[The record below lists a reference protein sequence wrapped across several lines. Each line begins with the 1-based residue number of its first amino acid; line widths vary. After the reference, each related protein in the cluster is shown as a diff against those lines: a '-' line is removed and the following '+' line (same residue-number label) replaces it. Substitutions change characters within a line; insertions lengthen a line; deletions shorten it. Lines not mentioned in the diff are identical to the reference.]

1 MFTNVSTFGS
11 NLQMN
16 NINNNKF
23 YLKSLNPFPG
33 ESPYLIIFYYVFKKL
48 TMLIILVANYL
59 LIYII

>member
-1 MFTNVSTFGS
+1 
-11 NLQMN
+11 MN

-48 TMLIILVANYL
+48 TMLVIFNSKLYINIYYL
-59 LIYII
+59 IKFYIIN